1 MPTSDLLSQEEIDA
15 LLNGVSSGDVQT
27 APSAETPGDVRI
39 YDFTAQERI
48 VRGRMPTLE
57 MINERFAR
65 YMRIS
70 LFNMLRRSADISA
83 GAVQMTKFA
92 EYVHSLFV
100 PTSLNLIHIK
110 PLRGIAL
117 VVFDPKLVFIL
128 VDNFF
133 GGEGRFH
140 TKIEGRDFTPTELRV
155 VRIVLDLIFKDL
167 KEAWDPVMKV
177 LFVYLSSEVNP
188 QFANIVSPS
197 EVVVISSFHVELDG
211 GGGDFHITMPYSMLE
226 PIREL
231 LDAGTQ
237 SDREERDERWMIA
250 LRDEVQGAKVGIV
263 STLTEVILSVEE
275 LLHLRAGDVI
285 QINMPETVLVKAEG
299 IPIFRAHYGSQKE
312 KVALKVVEFIK
323 RPTSHIL
330 EANDLLDKEEKDA
343 TENKIREKI
352 KEEEEKKKDDERK
365 KEEEKKRKE
374 EEKKRKEEEKKREE
388 ERKKKED
395 KEIENEPVKVIKK
408 IKLKKRQITQ
418 TKPS

>member
-1 MPTSDLLSQEEIDA
+1 MPVSDLLSQEEIDA
-15 LLNGVSSGDVQT
+15 LLSGVSSGDVE
-27 APSAETPGDVRI
+27 SVGAEEVVAGDVRL

-65 YMRIS
+65 YLRIS

-117 VVFDPKLVFIL
+117 VIFDPKLVFIL

-140 TKIEGRDFTPTELRV
+140 TKIEGRDFTPTEIRV
-155 VRIVLDLIFKDL
+155 IRIVLELIFKDL
-167 KEAWDPVMKV
+167 KEAWDPVLKI
-177 LFVYLSSEVNP
+177 LFTYLSSEVNP

-197 EVVVISSFHVELDG
+197 EVVVISTFHVELDG
-211 GGGDFHITMPYSMLE
+211 GGGDFHVTMPYSMLE

-237 SDREERDERWMIA
+237 SDREERDERWMVA
-250 LRDEVQGAKVGIV
+250 LRDEVQGAGVKL
-263 STLTEVILSVEE
+263 TCALTETVLS
-275 LLHLRAGDVI
+275 LGDIFRLRAGDVI
-285 QINMPETVLVKAEG
+285 PIDMPETVLVRAEG
-299 IPIFRAHYGSQKE
+299 IPIFRGYYGAAGGNRAV
-312 KVALKVVEFIK
+312 KVSEFIK
-323 RPTSHIL
+323 RPVSHLL
-330 EANDLLDKEEKDA
+330 EANDLLDEKEKEEKDKK
-343 TENKIREKI
+343 EEMERKEIEKKEKER
-352 KEEEEKKKDDERK
+352 KEEEEKKEKERKEEERKEEEK
-365 KEEEKKRKE
+365 KEEEKK
-374 EEKKRKEEEKKREE
+374 EKSKSRER
-388 ERKKKED
+388 ER
-395 KEIENEPVKVIKK
+395 VKANQQMR
-408 IKLKKRQITQ
+408 LR
-418 TKPS
+418 

>member
-1 MPTSDLLSQEEIDA
+1 MPVSDLLSQEEIDA
-15 LLNGVSSGDVQT
+15 LLSGVSSGDV
-27 APSAETPGDVRI
+27 ETTRSEEEEVGDVRL

-65 YMRIS
+65 YLRVS
-70 LFNMLRRSADISA
+70 LFNMLRRSSDISA
-83 GAVQMTKFA
+83 GAVQMTKFS

-117 VVFDPKLVFIL
+117 VIFDPKLVFIL

-140 TKIEGRDFTPTELRV
+140 TKIEGRDFTPTEVRV
-155 VRIVLDLIFKDL
+155 IRILLDLIFKDL

-197 EVVVISSFHVELDG
+197 EVVVISTFHVELDG
-211 GGGDFHITMPYSMLE
+211 GGGDFHVTMPYSMLE

-237 SDREERDERWMIA
+237 SDREERDERWMVA
-250 LRDEVQGAKVGIV
+250 LRDEVQGAEVGLV
-263 STLTEVILSVEE
+263 CSLTETTISLED
-275 LLHLRAGDVI
+275 LMHLRKGDVVPI
-285 QINMPETVLVKAEG
+285 DMPETVLVRAEG
-299 IPIFRAHYGSQKE
+299 IPIFRAHYGAAGGNRAVQ
-312 KVALKVVEFIK
+312 LVEFIK
-323 RPTSHIL
+323 RPVSHLL
-330 EANDLLDKEEKDA
+330 EADDLLDEEGREAMKKDKAKGNEREKDRDK
-343 TENKIREKI
+343 TKRDRSKDKSREKP
-352 KEEEEKKKDDERK
+352 
-365 KEEEKKRKE
+365 
-374 EEKKRKEEEKKREE
+374 
-388 ERKKKED
+388 
-395 KEIENEPVKVIKK
+395 NPS
-408 IKLKKRQITQ
+408 
-418 TKPS
+418 TKAR